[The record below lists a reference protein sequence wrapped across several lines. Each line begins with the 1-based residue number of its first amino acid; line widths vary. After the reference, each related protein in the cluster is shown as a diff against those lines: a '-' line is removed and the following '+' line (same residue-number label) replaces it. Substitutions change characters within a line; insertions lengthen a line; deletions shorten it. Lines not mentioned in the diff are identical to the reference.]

1 MEFSEKFIDRNIAEL
16 AETYDKIK
24 GANTNIYRIAPD
36 FIDGLKPVQRRAIY
50 IMSLKDKGEK
60 FRKLATISG
69 DTFGRVHPHSP
80 VSIEDAIVN
89 ITQEWHNIIPL
100 VEGEGNFGTVSGDPS
115 GASRYIKAR
124 LSKYCIAC
132 FFEDWKDSVVD
143 MEMGY
148 DEETKMPIYLPAKY
162 PNILLNGCLGIGYG
176 ASSNIPCF
184 NFREVVEATILLMKH
199 PGC

>member
-184 NFREVVEATILLMKH
+184 NFREVVGYYFIDETS
-199 PGC
+199 